1 LLFSSAINI
10 INTLTPPNRTP
21 LNYVVPPFPSLYWP
35 VGTDVKPYYLY
46 HATDV
51 WRFTVIWTLL
61 FFGALHIPTSAYAVA
76 MLMRTMG
83 GNGKDRV
90 KMRGY
95 IMLACTMLPVVY
107 AVVSAAQAF
116 LAGSVVGGLLGAVYN
131 AGYFKMSTWIPF
143 VWGLVSAA
151 TLVLS
156 GFAIQGSM

>member
-1 LLFSSAINI
+1 MSSPINI

-21 LNYVVPPFPSLYWP
+21 LDYVVPPFPSLYWP
-35 VGTDVKPYYLY
+35 AGRDVRAYYLY

-61 FFGALHIPTSAYAVA
+61 FFGALHLPTSAYAVA

-83 GNGKDRV
+83 GSLRGKA
-90 KMRGY
+90 RGY
-95 IMLACTMLPVVY
+95 MLLACTALPAAY
-107 AVVSAAQAF
+107 AVVAAAQAF

-156 GFAIQGSM
+156 GFAIQGGM